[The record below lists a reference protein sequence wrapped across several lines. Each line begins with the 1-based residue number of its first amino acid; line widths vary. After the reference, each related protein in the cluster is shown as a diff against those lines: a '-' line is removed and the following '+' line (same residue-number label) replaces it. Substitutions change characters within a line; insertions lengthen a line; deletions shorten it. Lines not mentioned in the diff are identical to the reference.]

1 MNVRSVLVIPSVY
14 RIFTKIIGGSRARV
28 SFVRQHVKPKE
39 NDKVLDIGCGPGSI
53 LEFLPM
59 VDYVGFDSNSAY
71 IEAAKKRFA
80 GRAQFMCRNV
90 SRDAIT
96 GSSFDLVL
104 ALGILHHLK
113 DDEASQLLE
122 LAHNAL
128 RTGGRLVTL
137 DGCYVKNQS
146 KLARYL
152 LSKDRGQFVRQ
163 ADAYVTLARNVFSNI
178 KVTIRHDLIL
188 PIPYTHI
195 IMECTK

>member
-1 MNVRSVLVIPSVY
+1 MDLRSVLAIPSVY

-28 SFVRQHVKPKE
+28 SFIRQYVKPKE

-59 VDYVGFDSNSAY
+59 VDYVGFDSNSDY
-71 IEAAKKRFA
+71 IEAAKKRFD
-80 GRAQFMCRNV
+80 GREFMCKNV

-104 ALGILHHLK
+104 ALGILHHLN

-163 ADAYVTLARNVFSNI
+163 ADAYVTLARSVFSSI
-178 KVTIRHDLIL
+178 EVTIRHDLIL

-195 IMECTK
+195 IMECAR